1 MMFLRLLV
9 SRIIIH
15 PIYLRASLRSRP
27 RYTAYVYR
35 KNKSLRNIWNQ
46 YKESARLTSKQFACD
61 IALLKDGFILFFF
74 SYTKILII
82 KVKFEKILYEN
93 ESVLI
98 QN

>member
-61 IALLKDGFILFFF
+61 IALLKDGFILFFSSAKF
-74 SYTKILII
+74 FII